1 MKRKITHS
9 IRFKITAMLILDV
22 TAIIILLCFFN
33 TLFFE
38 KFYVKSKQKQ
48 LVSSYIRLGRV
59 LEDYDNGNI
68 EKEEF
73 ENYIERLCAPNNIS
87 AIILRSDWAAVY
99 ATANDT
105 KLMKERM
112 AQNLLGQQN
121 KNNIIL
127 STDEYTLQK
136 VYDADMDGEYFE
148 IFGYVGSDNSLL
160 LRIPVKSITDS
171 VQLSNKFILQV
182 GVLFIVIASLS
193 AWVLATR
200 LAKPIKRLSAV
211 AERMT
216 EIKFDERYSGN
227 DNDEIG
233 ILGESLNKLADKLDI
248 TISELKTANNELKND
263 IENKQKQEE
272 SRIDFIAN
280 VSHELK
286 TPIAL
291 IQGYAEGLKEEIYDS
306 KENAE
311 YYCDVI
317 VDEAKKMNDMV
328 KQLLSLNQL
337 ESKND
342 HIVMEKFNVTELINS
357 IAESNALRASQNGI
371 SIDVKINK
379 PIIVW
384 ADEFKIEE
392 VVTNYVTNAINHC
405 EGEKII
411 TIDSVEKGDVV
422 RITVKNTGK
431 NIPEEDIERIWEK
444 FYKVDKARTRSYG
457 GNGIGLSIVKAIM
470 ELHNKD
476 YGVNNVEDGVEFWFE
491 LDTKV
496 ER

>member
-1 MKRKITHS
+1 M
-9 IRFKITAMLILDV
+9 
-22 TAIIILLCFFN
+22 
-33 TLFFE
+33 
-38 KFYVKSKQKQ
+38 
-48 LVSSYIRLGRV
+48 
-59 LEDYDNGNI
+59 
-68 EKEEF
+68 
-73 ENYIERLCAPNNIS
+73 
-87 AIILRSDWAAVY
+87 
-99 ATANDT
+99 
-105 KLMKERM
+105 
-112 AQNLLGQQN
+112 
-121 KNNIIL
+121 
-127 STDEYTLQK
+127 
-136 VYDADMDGEYFE
+136 
-148 IFGYVGSDNSLL
+148 
-160 LRIPVKSITDS
+160 KSITDS